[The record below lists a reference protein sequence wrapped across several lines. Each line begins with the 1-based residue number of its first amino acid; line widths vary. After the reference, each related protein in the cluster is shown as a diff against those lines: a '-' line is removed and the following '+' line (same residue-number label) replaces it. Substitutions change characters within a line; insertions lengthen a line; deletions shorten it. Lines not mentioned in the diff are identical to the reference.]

1 MEKHPNELKLLRK
14 ATIILVLLSILTLTV
29 VAMVPS
35 ARASGPSLTLNPS
48 SGASGPY
55 LYVTAQ
61 GFGFAVNSQVT
72 ISVFNQQLAK
82 VQASSDYGTI
92 ATTFLMPNSAPGSYT
107 ITATDDQGNSAA
119 AQFLVLGG
127 SGNTPTPATPPPTQ
141 SSNPTSA
148 PSGSNPTVAPTFSFA
163 TVKPSLTPGAKG
175 EGFWS
180 PLVIG
185 VVIAV
190 VAVAILVPSA
200 FFFMRR
206 GGGKR
211 ELPDEAPPAYPSYG
225 PSPPPAGPQY
235 NAPSYGQPVS
245 RTSAPSRYQS
255 SSYSQQLTR
264 PTMTRPGMTSSY
276 GAGAGA
282 TRVCPRCRHAVKD
295 YYSVCPYCHNKLK

>member
-1 MEKHPNELKLLRK
+1 MAMAPSVK
-14 ATIILVLLSILTLTV
+14 A
-29 VAMVPS
+29 
-35 ARASGPSLTLNPS
+35 GPSLSLHPS

-55 LYVTAQ
+55 LYVTAS

-82 VQASSDYGTI
+82 VQASSDFGSI
-92 ATTFLMPNSAPGSYT
+92 QKTFLMPNSAPGSYT

-127 SGNTPTPATPPPTQ
+127 SGSTPTPASPPPTQ
-141 SSNPTSA
+141 STSTPTSGPTNSNPTTT
-148 PSGSNPTVAPTFSFA
+148 PFWSFP
-163 TVKPSLTPGAKG
+163 TVKPSQTPNTK
-175 EGFWS
+175 EDFWS
-180 PLVIG
+180 PTMIG

-190 VAVAILVPSA
+190 VAVAIVVPSA

-206 GGGKR
+206 GGSKKG
-211 ELPDEAPPAYPSYG
+211 LSDEAPPAYPSYG
-225 PSPPPAGPQY
+225 PSPSPASPQY

-276 GAGAGA
+276 GAAAGA

-295 YYSVCPYCHNKLK
+295 YYSICPYCRNKLK